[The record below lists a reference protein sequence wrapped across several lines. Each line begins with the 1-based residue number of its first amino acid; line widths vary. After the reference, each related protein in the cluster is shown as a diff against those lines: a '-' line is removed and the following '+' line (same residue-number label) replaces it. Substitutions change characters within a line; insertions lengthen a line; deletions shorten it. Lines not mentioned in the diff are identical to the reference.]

1 MNNPFSLEGK
11 KILVTGASSGIG
23 KAIAIECSKM
33 GATLIITGRSPERL
47 NDTFL
52 SLEGPNHIQIVADL
66 TDYDNITALVEQCP
80 QLDGCVNN
88 AGIAKLVLVPFI
100 KKNSIDEILNINTV
114 APILLTSLLVKK
126 KKMKSNSSMVFTSA
140 VSGVYISSVGE
151 SLYSASKGAIHGFVK
166 GAALDLASKGIRVN
180 TVNPGLTPTNIL
192 GVASE
197 LFSEAEVLERRIGQY
212 PLKRFGKP
220 EDIAYGVIYLLSD
233 ASSWVTGTALL
244 IDGGLTLGGI

>member
-1 MNNPFSLEGK
+1 MYNPFSLEGK

-23 KAIAIECSKM
+23 RTIAIECSKM
-33 GATLIITGRSPERL
+33 GATLIITGRNIERL
-47 NDTFL
+47 NDTFQ
-52 SLEGPNHIQIVADL
+52 SLEGSNHIQIIADL
-66 TDYDNITALVEQCP
+66 TNFENIASLVEQCP

-88 AGIAKLVLVPFI
+88 AGIARLLLVQFI
-100 KKNSIDEILNINTV
+100 KKNSIEDVFNTNAV
-114 APILLTSLLVKK
+114 APILLTSMLAKG
-126 KKMKSNSSMVFTSA
+126 KKMKQNSSIIFISA

-151 SLYSASKGAIHGFVK
+151 SLYSASKGAIHGFAK

-180 TVNPGLTPTNIL
+180 TVNPGLVPTNIL

-197 LFSEAEVLERRIGQY
+197 LFSEAEVLERRKGQY

-220 EDIAYGVIYLLSD
+220 EDIAYGTIYLLSD
-233 ASSWVTGTALL
+233 ASSWITGSSLL

>member
-1 MNNPFSLEGK
+1 MYNPFSLEGK
-11 KILVTGASSGIG
+11 TILVTGASSGIG
-23 KAIAIECSKM
+23 KSIAIECSKM
-33 GATLIITGRSPERL
+33 GATLVITGRNSERL

-52 SLEGPNHIQIVADL
+52 SLEGSSHIQIIMDL
-66 TDYDNITALVEQCP
+66 TSYDSITALVEQCP

-88 AGIAKLVLVPFI
+88 AGIAKLVLVQFI
-100 KKNSIDEILNINTV
+100 KKNIIDEIINTNTV

-126 KKMKSNSSMVFTSA
+126 KNMKPNSSIVFTSA

-166 GAALDLASKGIRVN
+166 GAALDLAPKGIRVN
-180 TVNPGLTPTNIL
+180 SVNPGLVPTNIL
-192 GVASE
+192 GIASE
-197 LFSEAEVLERRIGQY
+197 LFSEAEVLERRKVQY

-233 ASSWVTGTALL
+233 ASAWVTGTALL